1 MGRWSVCLGSEPW
14 LPWVPLSC
22 QLQPAALAPP
32 GLPCSTLHS
41 NCCYP
46 AVQEG
51 IGAWQVRTGL
61 TGPDMAPTFCP
72 KLTARGHMWWVAG
85 QRSEPVPAPNPE
97 ASCVPVRRLQ
107 SPWGL
112 SSLPCLLGQ
121 RDTEIPGSIS
131 LTPARASHAHPG
143 LAEVVSSLHML
154 DCRPSLQIPVG
165 SYTHHMSIPLP
176 RKYAIK

>member
-51 IGAWQVRTGL
+51 VGAWQVRTGL

-85 QRSEPVPAPNPE
+85 QQSEPVPAPNPE
-97 ASCVPVRRLQ
+97 ASCVPVQRLQ

-121 RDTEIPGSIS
+121 RDTEIPGSTS

-154 DCRPSLQIPVG
+154 DCRPSLQIPVR

-176 RKYAIK
+176 RKHAIK